1 MESKKINQLATN
13 VAPLSTDLTIIGDP
27 STGVSKKVTLS
38 QIANLF
44 AGSIDFYANLAAFPA
59 TGTINIIY
67 CAKDT
72 QKLYLWSGSAYVET
86 FPSQAVLNT
95 YQLLSAKGV
104 ANGYASLDSAGKVP
118 IAQLPSS
125 IMEYKGLW
133 SAATNTPTLANGT
146 GDTGD
151 VYICSAAGSVN
162 FGAGAI
168 TFAVGDYV
176 IYSGSIWQRSSG
188 AVGTVT
194 SVGLSSA
201 TSGVTIGSSP
211 ITTSGTITLAI
222 ATATTSQNGL
232 LSSVDWA
239 TFNGKESVLTFS
251 SPLVRTTNTISIP
264 AATTSVNGYLA
275 SADFTTF
282 NNKQNAITLTT
293 TGTSGAS
300 TLVGATLNIPN
311 YGSALTGY
319 VPYTGAT
326 QDVDLGAFKL
336 NAQSLHAKGTAGNGH
351 LGLKHQ
357 SASAT
362 ASANEVS
369 LFADSLGDL
378 SWQNGNLYLSKFI
391 TSGNTAARSYTFPNA
406 NGTIAL
412 TSDISYP
419 VTSVFGRTGA
429 VVATSG
435 DYTTAQV
442 TESGNLYFTDSRARL
457 ALSFVAGSGAY
468 NSTTGVITI
477 PTNNNQITNGAG
489 YTTNVGTVTSVAAT
503 GGTGISIT
511 GSPITTSGTITIT
524 NTAPD
529 QTVALTAS
537 TGISVTGTYP
547 NFTITNTSPSSG
559 GTVTSVAALTIGT
572 SGTDLSSTVA
582 TSTTTPV
589 ITLNV
594 PTASAANRG
603 ALSSADWTT
612 FNNKQSALTNPV
624 TGTGTTNYLPKF
636 TGASTIGNSIISE
649 SGGAISVA
657 GNIQTDGNANR
668 YVKST
673 GFISN
678 QLGQLSDFGVS
689 DAGYYFVAGGGI
701 QFVSGG
707 ANRMLLTSSGNLGL
721 GVTPSAWSGVNALQV
736 VAACLSSNT
745 ATSGMFLSANAFFD
759 GSTDR
764 YINTKQATRYYQLE
778 GNHVWQIAPS
788 GTAGN
793 AITFTQ
799 AMTLTAAG
807 SLGLGIATPSTLLH
821 IASSSASFFTI
832 DAGTSSNSGISFYRA
847 GSPFG
852 AIYYLSTN
860 TMRFDVNN
868 AIAML
873 IDSNANTSIGYTT
886 NPSLYKLDVNGTGRF
901 SVSSTSQ
908 NQLRVYSTDGTAT
921 LKSYSTSDGD
931 GLILNQYYAVAG
943 NPYLRSADFV
953 ASMGDVSSTQMRF
966 FTKAYA
972 SNPAVALTIA
982 STGAATFSAA
992 TSGNTVTINGTAG
1005 SFATRVNGSST
1016 TGSSYGIGIFAGTN
1030 SSDDSFRVH
1039 NYSGTEYFRVRG
1051 DGNVGIGTTSPT
1063 GLLHLY
1069 GADPAFRIQS
1079 STTGNMQF
1087 GQWDGTNN
1095 RIQASGRDFLLTV
1108 QDSYNMLF
1116 NTNATERMRIT
1127 SGGQVGIGVTPSAW
1141 SSATFPNVL
1150 QVGYASLI
1158 TNGGAFAQLSSNLY
1172 YDGTAYKYIST
1183 NGASRIILDSDGAI
1197 TFNNA
1202 ASGTSGTTVTT
1213 SERLRISNT
1222 GAATFS
1228 SSVTATSFFESSDS
1242 RLKTLIQDN
1251 YQTKGIASIT
1261 PKLYTKNGKVEL
1273 GYYAQD
1279 FIGILDS
1286 AVSKGSDDML
1296 SLSYREVLVAK
1307 VYALEQRI
1315 KELENK

>member
-13 VAPLSTDLTIIGDP
+13 VAPVSSDLTIIGDP
-27 STGVSKKVTLS
+27 TTGVSKKVTLS
-38 QIANLF
+38 QIASLF
-44 AGSIDFYANLAAFPA
+44 AGAVDFYANLAAFPA
-59 TGTINIIY
+59 SGTLNTIY

-72 QKLYLWSGSAYVET
+72 LKLYLWSGSAYVEI

-104 ANGYASLDSAGKVP
+104 ANGYASLDASGKVP
-118 IAQLPSS
+118 IGELPSS

-176 IYSGSIWQRSSG
+176 IYSGTIWQRSSG

-232 LSSVDWA
+232 LSSTDWA
-239 TFNGKESVLTFS
+239 TFN
-251 SPLVRTTNTISIP
+251 
-264 AATTSVNGYLA
+264 A
-275 SADFTTF
+275 
-282 NNKQNAITLTT
+282 KQNAITLTT

-336 NAQSLHAKGTAGNGH
+336 NAQSLHIKGTGGLGH

-378 SWQNGNLYLSKFI
+378 SWLNGNLYLSKFI

-406 NGTIAL
+406 TCNIPNDSLVVHLASTETITGAKTFSGYTTFTSTVDITSGLTFSNSGFTLVLQPPTLSVNRTVTLPNGTGTLAL

-457 ALSFVAGSGAY
+457 AISLTTTGTSGASTY
-468 NSTTGVITI
+468 NNTTGVLNI
-477 PTNNNQITNGAG
+477 PQ
-489 YTTNVGTVTSVAAT
+489 YT
-503 GGTGISIT
+503 
-511 GSPITTSGTITIT
+511 
-524 NTAPD
+524 D
-529 QTVALTAS
+529 QFV
-537 TGISVTGTYP
+537 
-547 NFTITNTSPSSG
+547 

-636 TGASTIGNSIISE
+636 TGASTIGNSLVFDN
-649 SGGAISVA
+649 GTSVVIGTA
-657 GNIQTDGNANR
+657 TPATNYILTLRTQSADYTKVLDWGTA
-668 YVKST
+668 
-673 GFISN
+673 
-678 QLGQLSDFGVS
+678 
-689 DAGYYFVAGGGI
+689 AGGSWGNMTI
-701 QFVSGG
+701 NISAPYQTILNSGAWQFNISGTQK
-707 ANRMLLTSSGNLGL
+707 MLLDNTGNLGL
-721 GVTPSAWSGVNALQV
+721 GVTPSAWARGKALEIGTIGNAIWGDVSNEITTITSNAYLNTTDLTTGWAYGITAASARYDLIAGVHKWFN
-736 VAACLSSNT
+736 
-745 ATSGMFLSANAFFD
+745 
-759 GSTDR
+759 
-764 YINTKQATRYYQLE
+764 
-778 GNHVWQIAPS
+778 APS

-799 AMTLTAAG
+799 AMTLF
-807 SLGLGIATPSTLLH
+807 ST
-821 IASSSASFFTI
+821 
-832 DAGTSSNSGISFYRA
+832 GN
-847 GSPFG
+847 
-852 AIYYLSTN
+852 LS
-860 TMRFDVNN
+860 
-868 AIAML
+868 I
-873 IDSNANTSIGYTT
+873 ANTTDSG
-886 NPSLYKLDVNGTGRF
+886 YKLDVNGTGRF
-901 SVSSTSQ
+901 SGKLTISNTSD
-908 NQLRVYSTDGTAT
+908 VYSEMTTSSVDGDNFFGFSNTGDGNSSWGIGRRNTGEFWIANYTGNFLSGTRTTPLVIASTGAATFSSSVTAGGNIQTDGTANKYI
-921 LKSYSTSDGD
+921 KSTGFIS
-931 GLILNQYYAVAG
+931 NQTG
-943 NPYLRSADFV
+943 QLADFGAADSGFFIVSGGAMNLV
-953 ASMGDVSSTQMRF
+953 AAGATR
-966 FTKAYA
+966 
-972 SNPAVALTIA
+972 LTIA
-982 STGAATFSAA
+982 STGAATFNA
-992 TSGNTVTINGTAG
+992 TSNTGDALTVSATGGNYIKMGGIA
-1005 SFATRVNGSST
+1005 SST
-1016 TGSSYGIGIFAGTN
+1016 SYIYSFETAFNIGNSYSEGSLRLFAGN
-1030 SSDDSFRVH
+1030 SAKL
-1039 NYSGTEYFRVRG
+1039 T
-1051 DGNVGIGTTSPT
+1051 I
-1063 GLLHLY
+1063 
-1069 GADPAFRIQS
+1069 
-1079 STTGNMQF
+1079 
-1087 GQWDGTNN
+1087 
-1095 RIQASGRDFLLTV
+1095 AS
-1108 QDSYNMLF
+1108 
-1116 NTNATERMRIT
+1116 
-1127 SGGQVGIGVTPSAW
+1127 
-1141 SSATFPNVL
+1141 
-1150 QVGYASLI
+1150 
-1158 TNGGAFAQLSSNLY
+1158 
-1172 YDGTAYKYIST
+1172 
-1183 NGASRIILDSDGAI
+1183 
-1197 TFNNA
+1197 
-1202 ASGTSGTTVTT
+1202 
-1213 SERLRISNT
+1213 T

-1228 SSVTATSFFESSDS
+1228 SSVTATQFASLSASGGGAIFLKDSSAVNKWEIGHSSNALYFYNYTSATNPLVLSGATGAATFSSSVTATGFFESSDS

-1279 FIGILDS
+1279 FVGILDS